1 MMMHKKLQKILAI
14 ALMTSFFS
22 TSFIMGVSEAAPAR
36 HAGGQRPAQT
46 QQVRPVHKS
55 SSGHQARPAMHRSN
69 PGHHGPAVRK
79 NIPKQQGSGMHR
91 STQHHKAQPMMHK
104 SGPAHHG
111 PAVHKAPQHKAQ
123 PMMHKSGPAHHGP
136 AVHKGG
142 PVHHGPAIHKAPHHK
157 GQPMMHRGGT
167 IHHRGPVVVQRHHP
181 APPPPPPHH
190 HHNDHRSMHSGDWI
204 GALLVGGIIG
214 AIIANNSHHKA
225 DTVEYVYAD

>member
-1 MMMHKKLQKILAI
+1 MMMRKKLQKILAI

-22 TSFIMGVSEAAPAR
+22 TSFLMGVSEAAPAR
-36 HAGGQRPAQT
+36 HAGGQRPPQT

-111 PAVHKAPQHKAQ
+111 PSV
-123 PMMHKSGPAHHGP
+123 
-136 AVHKGG
+136 
-142 PVHHGPAIHKAPHHK
+142 HKAPHHK
-157 GQPMMHRGGT
+157 AQPMMHRGGT

-181 APPPPPPHH
+181 APPPPHHH
-190 HHNDHRSMHSGDWI
+190 HHNDHRSMHTGDWI

>member
-22 TSFIMGVSEAAPAR
+22 TSFLMGVSEAAPAR

-111 PAVHKAPQHKAQ
+111 PSV
-123 PMMHKSGPAHHGP
+123 
-136 AVHKGG
+136 
-142 PVHHGPAIHKAPHHK
+142 HKAPHHK
-157 GQPMMHRGGT
+157 AQPMMHRGGT

-181 APPPPPPHH
+181 APPPPPPRH

-225 DTVEYVYAD
+225 DNTEYVYAD

>member
-22 TSFIMGVSEAAPAR
+22 TSFLMGVSEAAPAR

-69 PGHHGPAVRK
+69 PGHQGPAVHK

-91 STQHHKAQPMMHK
+91 STQHHKAQPVMHK

-111 PAVHKAPQHKAQ
+111 
-123 PMMHKSGPAHHGP
+123 S
-136 AVHKGG
+136 
-142 PVHHGPAIHKAPHHK
+142 AIHKAPHHK

-181 APPPPPPHH
+181 APPPPHH

-225 DTVEYVYAD
+225 DTVEYAYAD

>member
-1 MMMHKKLQKILAI
+1 MMMRKKLQKILAI

-22 TSFIMGVSEAAPAR
+22 TSFLMGVSEAAPAR
-36 HAGGQRPAQT
+36 HAGGQRPPQT

-111 PAVHKAPQHKAQ
+111 PSV
-123 PMMHKSGPAHHGP
+123 
-136 AVHKGG
+136 
-142 PVHHGPAIHKAPHHK
+142 HKAPHHK
-157 GQPMMHRGGT
+157 AQPMMHRGGT

-181 APPPPPPHH
+181 APPPPHHH
-190 HHNDHRSMHSGDWI
+190 HHNDHRSMHTGDWI
-204 GALLVGGIIG
+204 GALVVGGIIG

-225 DTVEYVYAD
+225 DNTEYVYAD

>member
-1 MMMHKKLQKILAI
+1 
-14 ALMTSFFS
+14 MTSFFS
-22 TSFIMGVSEAAPAR
+22 TSFLMGVSEAAPAR
-36 HAGGQRPAQT
+36 HAGGQRPPQT

-79 NIPKQQGSGMHR
+79 NIPKQQGSGIHR
-91 STQHHKAQPMMHK
+91 STQH
-104 SGPAHHG
+104 
-111 PAVHKAPQHKAQ
+111 HKAQ

-181 APPPPPPHH
+181 APPPPPHH

>member
-22 TSFIMGVSEAAPAR
+22 TSFLMGVSEAAPAR
-36 HAGGQRPAQT
+36 HAGGQRPPQT

-104 SGPAHHG
+104 
-111 PAVHKAPQHKAQ
+111 
-123 PMMHKSGPAHHGP
+123 
-136 AVHKGG
+136 GG
-142 PVHHGPAIHKAPHHK
+142 PVHHGPAIHKAPHHN

-181 APPPPPPHH
+181 APPPPPPRH

>member
-1 MMMHKKLQKILAI
+1 MMMHKKLQKVLAV

-46 QQVRPVHKS
+46 QQIRPVHKS

-111 PAVHKAPQHKAQ
+111 PSV
-123 PMMHKSGPAHHGP
+123 
-136 AVHKGG
+136 
-142 PVHHGPAIHKAPHHK
+142 HKAPHHK
-157 GQPMMHRGGT
+157 AQPMMHRGGT

-181 APPPPPPHH
+181 APPPPPRH

>member
-22 TSFIMGVSEAAPAR
+22 TSFLMGVSEAAPAR
-36 HAGGQRPAQT
+36 HAGGQRPPQT

-104 SGPAHHG
+104 S
-111 PAVHKAPQHKAQ
+111 
-123 PMMHKSGPAHHGP
+123 
-136 AVHKGG
+136 G

>member
-1 MMMHKKLQKILAI
+1 MMMRKKLQKILAI

-22 TSFIMGVSEAAPAR
+22 TSFLMGVSEAAPAR
-36 HAGGQRPAQT
+36 HAGGQRPPQT

-111 PAVHKAPQHKAQ
+111 PAVHK
-123 PMMHKSGPAHHGP
+123 
-136 AVHKGG
+136 GG

-167 IHHRGPVVVQRHHP
+167 IHHRSPVVVQRYHP
-181 APPPPPPHH
+181 APPPPHHH

-214 AIIANNSHHKA
+214 AIIANNNHHKA
-225 DTVEYVYAD
+225 DTVEYAYTD

>member
-1 MMMHKKLQKILAI
+1 MMMHKKLQKVLAV

-46 QQVRPVHKS
+46 QQIRPVHKS

-111 PAVHKAPQHKAQ
+111 PAVHK
-123 PMMHKSGPAHHGP
+123 
-136 AVHKGG
+136 GG
-142 PVHHGPAIHKAPHHK
+142 PVHHGLAIHKAPHHN

-181 APPPPPPHH
+181 APPPPHHH
-190 HHNDHRSMHSGDWI
+190 HHNDHRSMHTGDWI
-204 GALLVGGIIG
+204 GALVVGGIIG

-225 DTVEYVYAD
+225 DNTEYVYAD

>member
-1 MMMHKKLQKILAI
+1 MMMHKKLQKVLAV

-22 TSFIMGVSEAAPAR
+22 TSFVMGVSEAAPAR

-46 QQVRPVHKS
+46 QQVRPVQKS
-55 SSGHQARPAMHRSN
+55 SHQARPAMHKSN
-69 PGHHGPAVRK
+69 PGHQGPAVRRS
-79 NIPKQQGSGMHR
+79 IPKQQGSGMHR
-91 STQHHKAQPMMHK
+91 NTPQHKAQPVMHK
-104 SGPAHHG
+104 SGSAHHG
-111 PAVHKAPQHKAQ
+111 PAVHKAPQHKGQ
-123 PMMHKSGPAHHGP
+123 PMMHKSGPAHHEP

-142 PVHHGPAIHKAPHHK
+142 PVHRGPAVHKAPHHK

-181 APPPPPPHH
+181 APPPPHHH

-204 GALLVGGIIG
+204 GALVVGGIIG
-214 AIIANNSHHKA
+214 AIIANNSRHKA

>member
-22 TSFIMGVSEAAPAR
+22 TSFLMGVSEAAPAR
-36 HAGGQRPAQT
+36 HAGGQRPPQT

-91 STQHHKAQPMMHK
+91 STQHHKAQPMMHRGGTIHHR
-104 SGPAHHG
+104 GPAL
-111 PAVHKAPQHKAQ
+111 
-123 PMMHKSGPAHHGP
+123 
-136 AVHKGG
+136 
-142 PVHHGPAIHKAPHHK
+142 HKAPHHK
-157 GQPMMHRGGT
+157 GRPMMHRGGT

-181 APPPPPPHH
+181 APPPPHHH
-190 HHNDHRSMHSGDWI
+190 HHNDHRSMHTGDWI

-225 DTVEYVYAD
+225 DTVEYAYAD